1 MFLIGGYS
9 DEAKKFPLHGY
20 QNVAVD
26 FILNRLTIKDELGA
40 GLFLDPGLG
49 KTRITWTVIDLMF
62 KMELL
67 KRVLIVAPLRP
78 LYTVWGAER
87 RLWGF
92 PQTTSM
98 LHKQCD
104 RMLPKNRDV
113 EFMNFG
119 SLKRLAEYKNR
130 WDLLVVDEST
140 FVKNISTKRMKYIKA
155 MIKTIPNRLI
165 LTGSPAA
172 NSLADLFAQ
181 LYIVDDGESLGR
193 TKTIFNARYCQPG
206 GWQGKKFIVKGGS
219 CKLLTDAIKDR
230 VLHMKAED
238 HLDMPKLV
246 HNNLFVE
253 LPTKVMCQY
262 KRFEKELVAEI
273 EASEKEY
280 KRQTDAYDAW
290 LAIDEVD
297 RPAERPPKPSN
308 LLIYA
313 PNAASAY
320 MKCRQLAA
328 GPIYKIDEHGR
339 RQPTKQNVSGFE
351 YAVLH
356 NEKIRALEELAEMLG
371 FQATH
376 KSESFIGKPLLIA
389 YSFTHELAEI
399 LKSPVFKNAGVI
411 NGKTRP
417 KEFTRNVEHWN
428 DGRLQFL
435 VCQWRAAS
443 HGMNLQKGDCADIA
457 CFSLTDSPETFDQ
470 FYRRV
475 YRQGVT
481 AKQIRV
487 HKILSRGT
495 VDEVLLQ
502 RLEGKFATQKEFL
515 DGLKAN
521 AKRHLRGVAT

>member
-62 KMELL
+62 KMDLL

-219 CKLLTDAIKDR
+219 SCQSKTCLMT
-230 VLHMKAED
+230 
-238 HLDMPKLV
+238 
-246 HNNLFVE
+246 
-253 LPTKVMCQY
+253 TKEN
-262 KRFEKELVAEI
+262 R
-273 EASEKEY
+273 
-280 KRQTDAYDAW
+280 
-290 LAIDEVD
+290 
-297 RPAERPPKPSN
+297 
-308 LLIYA
+308 
-313 PNAASAY
+313 
-320 MKCRQLAA
+320 
-328 GPIYKIDEHGR
+328 
-339 RQPTKQNVSGFE
+339 
-351 YAVLH
+351 
-356 NEKIRALEELAEMLG
+356 
-371 FQATH
+371 
-376 KSESFIGKPLLIA
+376 
-389 YSFTHELAEI
+389 
-399 LKSPVFKNAGVI
+399 
-411 NGKTRP
+411 
-417 KEFTRNVEHWN
+417 
-428 DGRLQFL
+428 
-435 VCQWRAAS
+435 
-443 HGMNLQKGDCADIA
+443 
-457 CFSLTDSPETFDQ
+457 
-470 FYRRV
+470 
-475 YRQGVT
+475 
-481 AKQIRV
+481 
-487 HKILSRGT
+487 
-495 VDEVLLQ
+495 
-502 RLEGKFATQKEFL
+502 
-515 DGLKAN
+515 
-521 AKRHLRGVAT
+521 